1 MSASVTIRNA
11 EVVLPGGVCHTNV
24 SVQDGRIA
32 ARRCEPMSR
41 GQSERLIPMVREV
54 LSEAGADFPDLDLLA
69 VTTGPGAFTGLRIG
83 LAAARGMALAGDL
96 ACFGVTTLDAVAAG
110 VSETERQK
118 ANVLVVL
125 DSKRAEVYAQAFRS
139 DLRPLSEAQALMPAD
154 LAALTANGEGDAN
167 RVLVAGDGAGK
178 VIQALKDK
186 GIEAVLSTAPG
197 VPDAATVAVIAAE
210 RWSSDQPAEPLRPLY
225 LRPPDAKASKNGGGI
240 RPRKGP

>member
-1 MSASVTIRNA
+1 MRILGFDTATSACSAAVW
-11 EVVLPGGVCHTNV
+11 E
-24 SVQDGRIA
+24 DGRIA
-32 ARRCEPMSR
+32 ARRFEPMSR
-41 GQSERLIPMVREV
+41 GQSERLMPMVREV

-154 LAALTANGEGDAN
+154 LAALTANGEGDAD
-167 RVLVAGDGAGK
+167 RVLVAGDGAGQ

-197 VPDAATVAVIAAE
+197 VPDAATVAAIAAE

-225 LRPPDAKASKNGGGI
+225 LRPPDAKASKNGGRI

>member
-1 MSASVTIRNA
+1 
-11 EVVLPGGVCHTNV
+11 
-24 SVQDGRIA
+24 
-32 ARRCEPMSR
+32 MSR
-41 GQSERLIPMVREV
+41 GQSERLMPMVREV

-139 DLRPLSEAQALMPAD
+139 DLRPLSKAQALMPAD
-154 LAALTANGEGDAN
+154 LAALTANGEGDAD
-167 RVLVAGDGAGK
+167 RVLVAGDGAGQ

-197 VPDAATVAVIAAE
+197 VPDAATVAAIAAE

>member
-1 MSASVTIRNA
+1 
-11 EVVLPGGVCHTNV
+11 
-24 SVQDGRIA
+24 
-32 ARRCEPMSR
+32 MSR
-41 GQSERLIPMVREV
+41 GQSERLMPMVREV

-167 RVLVAGDGAGK
+167 RVLVAGDGAGQ

-197 VPDAATVAVIAAE
+197 VPDAATVAAIAAE

>member
-1 MSASVTIRNA
+1 MRILGFDTATSACSAAVW
-11 EVVLPGGVCHTNV
+11 E
-24 SVQDGRIA
+24 DGRIA
-32 ARRCEPMSR
+32 ARRFEPMPR

-69 VTTGPGAFTGLRIG
+69 VTIGPGAFTGLRIG

-110 VSETERQK
+110 VSEREREE

-139 DLRPLSEAQALMPAD
+139 DLRPLSEPKALMPAD
-154 LAALTANGEGDAN
+154 LAALTATGEGDADH
-167 RVLVAGDGAGK
+167 VVVAGDGAGQA
-178 VIQALKDK
+178 VEALKDK

-197 VPDAATVAVIAAE
+197 VPDAATVAAIAAE
-210 RWSSDQPAEPLRPLY
+210 RWSPDQPAAPLRPLY
-225 LRPPDAKASKNGGGI
+225 LRPPDAKASKNGGKI
-240 RPRKGP
+240 RP

>member
-1 MSASVTIRNA
+1 MRILGFDTATSACSAAVW
-11 EVVLPGGVCHTNV
+11 E
-24 SVQDGRIA
+24 DGRIA
-32 ARRCEPMSR
+32 ARRFEPMSR
-41 GQSERLIPMVREV
+41 GQSERLMPMVREV

-125 DSKRAEVYAQAFRS
+125 DTKRAEVYAQAFRS

-154 LAALTANGEGDAN
+154 LATLTANGEGDAN
-167 RVLVAGDGAGK
+167 RVLVAGDGAGQ

-186 GIEAVLSTAPG
+186 GIEAILSTAPG
-197 VPDAATVAVIAAE
+197 VPDAATVAAIAAE

>member
-1 MSASVTIRNA
+1 
-11 EVVLPGGVCHTNV
+11 
-24 SVQDGRIA
+24 
-32 ARRCEPMSR
+32 MSR
-41 GQSERLIPMVREV
+41 GQSERLMPMVREV
-54 LSEAGADFPDLDLLA
+54 LSEAGADFSDLDLLA

-154 LAALTANGEGDAN
+154 LAALMANGEGDAD
-167 RVLVAGDGAGK
+167 RVLVAGDGAGQ

-186 GIEAVLSTAPG
+186 GIEAVLSNAPG
-197 VPDAATVAVIAAE
+197 VPDAATVAAIAAE

-225 LRPPDAKASKNGGGI
+225 LRPPDAKASKNGGRI

>member
-1 MSASVTIRNA
+1 MRILGFDTATSACSAAVW
-11 EVVLPGGVCHTNV
+11 E
-24 SVQDGRIA
+24 DGRIA
-32 ARRCEPMSR
+32 ARRFEPMSR
-41 GQSERLIPMVREV
+41 GQSERLMPMVREV

-118 ANVLVVL
+118 AIVLVVL

-139 DLRPLSEAQALMPAD
+139 DLRPLSEVQALMPAD
-154 LAALTANGEGDAN
+154 LAALTANGEGDAD
-167 RVLVAGDGAGK
+167 RVLVAGDGAGQ
-178 VIQALKDK
+178 VIQVLKDK

-197 VPDAATVAVIAAE
+197 VPDAATVAAIAAE

>member
-1 MSASVTIRNA
+1 
-11 EVVLPGGVCHTNV
+11 
-24 SVQDGRIA
+24 
-32 ARRCEPMSR
+32 MSR
-41 GQSERLIPMVREV
+41 GQSERLMPMVREV
-54 LSEAGADFPDLDLLA
+54 LSDAGADFPDLDLLA

-154 LAALTANGEGDAN
+154 LAALTANGEGDAD
-167 RVLVAGDGAGK
+167 RVLVAGDGAGQ

-186 GIEAVLSTAPG
+186 GIEAVLSNAPG
-197 VPDAATVAVIAAE
+197 VPDAATVAAIAAE

>member
-1 MSASVTIRNA
+1 MRILGFDTATSACSAAVW
-11 EVVLPGGVCHTNV
+11 E
-24 SVQDGRIA
+24 DGRIA
-32 ARRCEPMSR
+32 ARRFEPMSR
-41 GQSERLIPMVREV
+41 GQSERLMPMVREV
-54 LSEAGADFPDLDLLA
+54 LSEAGVDFPDLDLLA

-139 DLRPLSEAQALMPAD
+139 DLLPLSEAQALMPAD
-154 LAALTANGEGDAN
+154 LAALMANGEGDAD
-167 RVLVAGDGAGK
+167 RVLVAGDGAGQ

-197 VPDAATVAVIAAE
+197 VPDAATVAAIAAE

>member
-1 MSASVTIRNA
+1 MRILGFDTATSACSAAVW
-11 EVVLPGGVCHTNV
+11 E
-24 SVQDGRIA
+24 DGRIA
-32 ARRCEPMSR
+32 ARRFEPMSR
-41 GQSERLIPMVREV
+41 GQSERLMPMVREV

-167 RVLVAGDGAGK
+167 RVLVAGDGAGQ

-197 VPDAATVAVIAAE
+197 VPDAATVAAIAAE

>member
-1 MSASVTIRNA
+1 MLILGFDTATSACSAAVW
-11 EVVLPGGVCHTNV
+11 E
-24 SVQDGRIA
+24 DGRIA
-32 ARRCEPMSR
+32 ARRFEPMSR
-41 GQSERLIPMVREV
+41 GQSERLMPMVREV

-118 ANVLVVL
+118 ANMLVVL

-154 LAALTANGEGDAN
+154 LAALTANGEGDAE
-167 RVLVAGDGAGK
+167 RVLVAGDGAGQ

-186 GIEAVLSTAPG
+186 GLEAVLSTAPG
-197 VPDAATVAVIAAE
+197 VPDAATVAAFAAE

>member
-1 MSASVTIRNA
+1 
-11 EVVLPGGVCHTNV
+11 
-24 SVQDGRIA
+24 
-32 ARRCEPMSR
+32 MSR
-41 GQSERLIPMVREV
+41 GQSERLMPMVREV
-54 LSEAGADFPDLDLLA
+54 LSEAGADFLDLDLLA

-125 DSKRAEVYAQAFRS
+125 ASKRAEVYAQAFRS
-139 DLRPLSEAQALMPAD
+139 DLRPLSKAQALMPAD
-154 LAALTANGEGDAN
+154 LAALTANGEGDAD
-167 RVLVAGDGAGK
+167 RVLVAGDGAGQ

-197 VPDAATVAVIAAE
+197 VSDAATVAAIAAE

>member
-1 MSASVTIRNA
+1 MRILGFDTATSACSAAVW
-11 EVVLPGGVCHTNV
+11 E
-24 SVQDGRIA
+24 DGRIA
-32 ARRCEPMSR
+32 ARRFEPMSR
-41 GQSERLIPMVREV
+41 GQSERLMPMVREV

-139 DLRPLSEAQALMPAD
+139 DLRPLSEVQALMPAD

-167 RVLVAGDGAGK
+167 RVLVAGDGAGQ

-197 VPDAATVAVIAAE
+197 VPDAATVAAIAAE

-225 LRPPDAKASKNGGGI
+225 LRPPDAKASKNGGRI

>member
-1 MSASVTIRNA
+1 
-11 EVVLPGGVCHTNV
+11 
-24 SVQDGRIA
+24 
-32 ARRCEPMSR
+32 MSR
-41 GQSERLIPMVREV
+41 GQSERLMPMVREV

-154 LAALTANGEGDAN
+154 LAALMANGEGDAD
-167 RVLVAGDGAGK
+167 RVLVAGDGAGQ

-197 VPDAATVAVIAAE
+197 VPDAATVAAIAAE

>member
-1 MSASVTIRNA
+1 MRILGFDTATSACSAAVW
-11 EVVLPGGVCHTNV
+11 E
-24 SVQDGRIA
+24 DGRIV
-32 ARRCEPMSR
+32 ARRFEPMSR
-41 GQSERLIPMVREV
+41 GQSERLMPMVREV

-96 ACFGVTTLDAVAAG
+96 ACFGVTTLYAVAAG

-154 LAALTANGEGDAN
+154 LAALMANGEGDAD
-167 RVLVAGDGAGK
+167 RVLVAGDGAGQ

-197 VPDAATVAVIAAE
+197 VPDAATVAAIAAE

>member
-1 MSASVTIRNA
+1 MRILGFDTATSACSAAVW
-11 EVVLPGGVCHTNV
+11 E
-24 SVQDGRIA
+24 DGRIA
-32 ARRCEPMSR
+32 ARRFEPMSR
-41 GQSERLIPMVREV
+41 GQSERLMPMVREV

-139 DLRPLSEAQALMPAD
+139 DLRPLSEAQALMPTD
-154 LAALTANGEGDAN
+154 LAALMANGEGDAD
-167 RVLVAGDGAGK
+167 RVLVAGDGAGQ

-197 VPDAATVAVIAAE
+197 VPDAATVAAIAAE

>member
-1 MSASVTIRNA
+1 MRILGFDTATSACSAAVW
-11 EVVLPGGVCHTNV
+11 E
-24 SVQDGRIA
+24 DERIA
-32 ARRCEPMSR
+32 ARRFEPMSR
-41 GQSERLIPMVREV
+41 GQSERLMPMVREV

-110 VSETERQK
+110 ISETERQK

-154 LAALTANGEGDAN
+154 LAALMANGEGDADH
-167 RVLVAGDGAGK
+167 VLVAGDGAGQ

-197 VPDAATVAVIAAE
+197 VPDAATVAAIAAE
-210 RWSSDQPAEPLRPLY
+210 RWSPDQPAEPLWPLY

-240 RPRKGP
+240 RSRKGP

>member
-1 MSASVTIRNA
+1 MRILGFDTATSACSAAVW
-11 EVVLPGGVCHTNV
+11 E
-24 SVQDGRIA
+24 DGRIA
-32 ARRCEPMSR
+32 ARRFEPMSR
-41 GQSERLIPMVREV
+41 GQSERLMPMVREV

-96 ACFGVTTLDAVAAG
+96 ACFGVTTLDVVAAG

-154 LAALTANGEGDAN
+154 LAALMANGEGDAD
-167 RVLVAGDGAGK
+167 RVLVAGDGAGQ

-197 VPDAATVAVIAAE
+197 VPDAATVAAIAAE

-240 RPRKGP
+240 RPRKGH

>member
-1 MSASVTIRNA
+1 MRILGFDTATSACSAAVW
-11 EVVLPGGVCHTNV
+11 E
-24 SVQDGRIA
+24 DGRIV
-32 ARRCEPMSR
+32 ARRFEPMSR

-96 ACFGVTTLDAVAAG
+96 ACFGVTTLYAVAAG

-118 ANVLVVL
+118 ANMLVVL

-139 DLRPLSEAQALMPAD
+139 DLRPLSKAQALMPAD
-154 LAALTANGEGDAN
+154 LAALTANGEGDAD
-167 RVLVAGDGAGK
+167 RVLVAGDGAGQ

-197 VPDAATVAVIAAE
+197 VPDAATVAAIAAE
-210 RWSSDQPAEPLRPLY
+210 RWSPDQPAEPLQPLY
-225 LRPPDAKASKNGGGI
+225 LRPPDAKAPKNGGGI
-240 RPRKGP
+240 RPRKGR

>member
-1 MSASVTIRNA
+1 
-11 EVVLPGGVCHTNV
+11 
-24 SVQDGRIA
+24 
-32 ARRCEPMSR
+32 MSR
-41 GQSERLIPMVREV
+41 GQSERLMPMVREV

-154 LAALTANGEGDAN
+154 LAALTANGEGDADS
-167 RVLVAGDGAGK
+167 VLVAGDGAGQ

-197 VPDAATVAVIAAE
+197 VPDAATVAAIAAE
-210 RWSSDQPAEPLRPLY
+210 RWSSDHPAEPLRPLY
-225 LRPPDAKASKNGGGI
+225 LRPPDAKAFKNGGRI
-240 RPRKGP
+240 RPRKGS

>member
-1 MSASVTIRNA
+1 MRILGFDTATSACSAAVW
-11 EVVLPGGVCHTNV
+11 E
-24 SVQDGRIA
+24 DGRIA
-32 ARRCEPMSR
+32 ARRFEPMSR
-41 GQSERLIPMVREV
+41 GQSERLMPMVREV
-54 LSEAGADFPDLDLLA
+54 LSEAEVDFPDLDLLA

-125 DSKRAEVYAQAFRS
+125 DSKRTEVYAQAFRS

-167 RVLVAGDGAGK
+167 RVLVAGDGAGQ

-197 VPDAATVAVIAAE
+197 VPDAATVAAIAAE

-225 LRPPDAKASKNGGGI
+225 LRPSDAKASKNGGGI

>member
-1 MSASVTIRNA
+1 MRILGFDTATSACSAAVW
-11 EVVLPGGVCHTNV
+11 E
-24 SVQDGRIA
+24 DGRIA
-32 ARRCEPMSR
+32 ARRFEPMSR
-41 GQSERLIPMVREV
+41 GQSERLMPMVREV

-154 LAALTANGEGDAN
+154 LAALMATGEGDAD
-167 RVLVAGDGAGK
+167 RVLVAGDGAGQ

-197 VPDAATVAVIAAE
+197 VPDAATVAAIAAE

>member
-1 MSASVTIRNA
+1 
-11 EVVLPGGVCHTNV
+11 
-24 SVQDGRIA
+24 
-32 ARRCEPMSR
+32 MSR
-41 GQSERLIPMVREV
+41 GQSERLMPMVREV

-96 ACFGVTTLDAVAAG
+96 ACFGVTTLDVVAAG

-154 LAALTANGEGDAN
+154 LAALTANGEGDAD
-167 RVLVAGDGAGK
+167 RVLVAGDGAGQ

-197 VPDAATVAVIAAE
+197 VPDAATVAAIAAE

>member
-1 MSASVTIRNA
+1 
-11 EVVLPGGVCHTNV
+11 
-24 SVQDGRIA
+24 
-32 ARRCEPMSR
+32 
-41 GQSERLIPMVREV
+41 MVREV

-154 LAALTANGEGDAN
+154 LAALMANGEGDAD
-167 RVLVAGDGAGK
+167 RVLVAGDGAGQ

-197 VPDAATVAVIAAE
+197 VPDAATVAAIAAE

-240 RPRKGP
+240 RPRKGR

>member
-1 MSASVTIRNA
+1 
-11 EVVLPGGVCHTNV
+11 
-24 SVQDGRIA
+24 
-32 ARRCEPMSR
+32 MSR
-41 GQSERLIPMVREV
+41 GQSERLMPIVREV
-54 LSEAGADFPDLDLLA
+54 LSEAGTDFPDLDLLA

-154 LAALTANGEGDAN
+154 LAALTANGEGDAD
-167 RVLVAGDGAGK
+167 RVLVAGDGAGQ

-197 VPDAATVAVIAAE
+197 VPDAATVAAIAAE
-210 RWSSDQPAEPLRPLY
+210 RWFLDQPAEPLRPLY

>member
-1 MSASVTIRNA
+1 MRILGFDTATSACSAAVW
-11 EVVLPGGVCHTNV
+11 E
-24 SVQDGRIA
+24 DGRIA
-32 ARRCEPMSR
+32 ARRFEPMSR
-41 GQSERLIPMVREV
+41 GQSERLMPMVREV

-139 DLRPLSEAQALMPAD
+139 DLRPLSEVQVLMPAD
-154 LAALTANGEGDAN
+154 LAALMATGEGDADC
-167 RVLVAGDGAGK
+167 VLVAGDGAGQ

-197 VPDAATVAVIAAE
+197 VPDAATVAAIAAE
-210 RWSSDQPAEPLRPLY
+210 RWFPDQPAEPLRPLY

>member
-1 MSASVTIRNA
+1 
-11 EVVLPGGVCHTNV
+11 
-24 SVQDGRIA
+24 
-32 ARRCEPMSR
+32 MSR
-41 GQSERLIPMVREV
+41 GQSERLMPMVREV

-154 LAALTANGEGDAN
+154 LAALMANGEGDAD
-167 RVLVAGDGAGK
+167 RVLVAGDGAGQ

-197 VPDAATVAVIAAE
+197 VPDAATVAAIAAE

-225 LRPPDAKASKNGGGI
+225 LRPPDAKASKNGGRI
-240 RPRKGP
+240 WPRKGP

>member
-1 MSASVTIRNA
+1 MRILGFDTATSACSAAVW
-11 EVVLPGGVCHTNV
+11 E
-24 SVQDGRIA
+24 DGRIA
-32 ARRCEPMSR
+32 ARRFEPMPR

-69 VTTGPGAFTGLRIG
+69 VTIGPGSFTGLRIG

-110 VSETERQK
+110 VSEREREE

-139 DLRPLSEAQALMPAD
+139 DLRPLSEPKALMPAD
-154 LAALTANGEGDAN
+154 LAALTATGEGDADH
-167 RVLVAGDGAGK
+167 VVVAGDGAGQA
-178 VIQALKDK
+178 VEALKDK

-197 VPDAATVAVIAAE
+197 VPDAATVAAIAAE
-210 RWSSDQPAEPLRPLY
+210 RWSPDQPAAPLRPLY
-225 LRPPDAKASKNGGGI
+225 LRPPDAKASKNGGKI
-240 RPRKGP
+240 RP